1 MQISAEDAAAV
12 EPWVAWVEGFVAFLL
27 GCLRR
32 WVLARREAGTDA
44 AKRAH
49 ADALP
54 CARLLPDGYFTKN
67 LCEVLCKPQQGI
79 IYCYNKIR
87 LSKPNEA

>member
-12 EPWVAWVEGFVAFLL
+12 EPWVAWVEAFVAFLL

-32 WVLARREAGTDA
+32 WVLARRDA
-44 AKRAH
+44 ANRAH

-67 LCEVLCKPQQGI
+67 LCEVLRELQQGI
-79 IYCYNKIR
+79 IVITNIIR

>member
-79 IYCYNKIR
+79 IYCYQ
-87 LSKPNEA
+87 